1 MVHLTVEERRLAAAI
16 DAMEKVRALAVT
28 DGDLIKQ
35 AEIDE
40 WFRVNRPV
48 IRALRDK
55 LEGEWD

>member
-1 MVHLTVEERRLAAAI
+1 MAQLTVEERRLAAAI

-40 WFRVNRPV
+40 WFRVNRAV